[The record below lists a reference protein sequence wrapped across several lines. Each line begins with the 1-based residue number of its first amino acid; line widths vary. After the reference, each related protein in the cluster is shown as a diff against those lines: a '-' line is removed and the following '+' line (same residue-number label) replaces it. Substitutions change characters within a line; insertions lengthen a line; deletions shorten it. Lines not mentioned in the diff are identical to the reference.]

1 MKTRVAVLISGA
13 GSNMA
18 ALIDAGQADKD
29 CSVLVK
35 KVDGTLET

>member
-1 MKTRVAVLISGA
+1 MPTRLATPAHPRLPQ
-13 GSNMA
+13 
-18 ALIDAGQADKD
+18 ALIDAWQADKD